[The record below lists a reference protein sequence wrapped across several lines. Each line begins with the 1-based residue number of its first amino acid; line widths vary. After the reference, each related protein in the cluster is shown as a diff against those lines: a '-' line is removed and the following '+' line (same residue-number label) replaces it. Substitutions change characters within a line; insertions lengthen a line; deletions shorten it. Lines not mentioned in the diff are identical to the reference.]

1 MGQVRVLR
9 ENTQRHVERAGF
21 VGRIIQCVGN
31 AAAFGLGVLEPDRA
45 HHVGIL
51 PANDLL
57 CNDHL
62 HADVLGTQADDV
74 HGHFEM
80 VLFAYEDRL
89 VVDFHTLYVDHTD
102 LIPYRRDLAFPGRDL
117 AGQLVAAL
125 DDPVLAC
132 RELVVEPLLVVV
144 EHAVGREIR
153 CDVGDAFLDR
163 LHPCVGYAVLVAV
176 VVFRD
181 DLLLDGVVDHFGVEL
196 VLIVLVGEGALSY

>member
-1 MGQVRVLR
+1 M
-9 ENTQRHVERAGF
+9 
-21 VGRIIQCVGN
+21 
-31 AAAFGLGVLEPDRA
+31 

-62 HADVLGTQADDV
+62 HADVLGTQAGDV
-74 HGHFEM
+74 HGYFEM

-89 VVDFHTLYVDHTD
+89 VVDFYALYVDHAD

-132 RELVVEPLLVVV
+132 RELVVEPFLVVV
-144 EHAVGREIR
+144 
-153 CDVGDAFLDR
+153 
-163 LHPCVGYAVLVAV
+163 
-176 VVFRD
+176 
-181 DLLLDGVVDHFGVEL
+181 
-196 VLIVLVGEGALSY
+196 